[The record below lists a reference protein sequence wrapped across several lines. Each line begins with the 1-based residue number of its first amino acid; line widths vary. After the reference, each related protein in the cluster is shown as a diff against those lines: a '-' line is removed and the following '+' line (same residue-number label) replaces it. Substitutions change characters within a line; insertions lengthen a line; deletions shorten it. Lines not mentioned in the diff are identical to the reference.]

1 MTMDM
6 VTATEKKQ
14 RMTAMDTAMRKK
26 SMAMATSTAKKDMGM
41 IMERR
46 VTVMAIMNTNMAGR
60 VISTSTDLRDT
71 NMNMTTNIA

>member
-14 RMTAMDTAMRKK
+14 RMTAMDTPMRKK
-26 SMAMATSTAKKDMGM
+26 SMAMGTSTAKKDMGM
-41 IMERR
+41 SMERR
-46 VTVMAIMNTNMAGR
+46 VTVMVIMNTNMAGR